1 VGTRMRDSHFDP
13 HMRLRII
20 DARLER
26 FERQAVITVTSA
38 SAVFLFVAVTTYS
51 TLLVGAPV

>member
-1 VGTRMRDSHFDP
+1 
-13 HMRLRII
+13 MRLRII

-51 TLLVGAPV
+51 TLLAGFLCR